1 MTGDRWFH
9 RLLRLLPFD
18 FRADYGEEM
27 ERTFRDERREAAG
40 PTNVLRSGCGQSAQ
54 SSRLARASMRR
65 SCGRTFAM
73 RCVACG
79 AMPRSWP
86 SPS

>member
-40 PTNVLRSGCGQSAQ
+40 PTSVLRLWLRTIGAI
-54 SSRLARASMRR
+54 LAIGPRR
-65 SCGRTFAM
+65 SAMAPAGRA
-73 RCVACG
+73 
-79 AMPRSWP
+79 
-86 SPS
+86 